1 MNFARH
7 AMLTVLGLLTTVAF
21 GCAQPTK
28 IRIATDAGF
37 PPFHMIDENGRATG
51 YDVELAAAVV
61 TQAGLEPE
69 IVVVD
74 SFSDLFTGLTAGDH
88 DLVAAT
94 TGITA
99 DRQERFLFTEPYF
112 STCQAVLVRIG
123 QQEPASI
130 AELAGCWVGASQ
142 GTTSVAAARRTQA
155 SEVFEVRSASD
166 GVSALLT
173 RNIDAYIADEFEAVA
188 RAKANRGLRVLR
200 QPAALERYGFVLA
213 RNRPDLKRRLDRALR
228 EIEASGFARKLRVR
242 YGLERPADW
251 PVDLSLAIE

>member
-1 MNFARH
+1 MNIVKRSG
-7 AMLTVLGLLTTVAF
+7 LTALALLATVAF
-21 GCAQPTK
+21 GCAHPTK

-37 PPFHMIDENGRATG
+37 PPFHMIDANGKVTG
-51 YDVELAAAVV
+51 YDIELAVAVV

-74 SFSDLFTGLTAGDH
+74 SFGDLFTGLTAGDH

-112 STCQAVLVRIG
+112 STCQAVLVRNG
-123 QQEPASI
+123 QQEPESI
-130 AELAGCWVGASQ
+130 AELAGCWVGASA
-142 GTTSVAAARRTQA
+142 GTTSMAAARRTQG
-155 SEVFEVRSASD
+155 EVFEVRSASD

-173 RNIDAYIADEFEAVA
+173 RNIDAYISDEFDAVA
-188 RAKANRGLRVLR
+188 RANANRGLRVLR

-213 RNRPDLKRRLDRALR
+213 RNRPGLKRRLDRALR
-228 EIEASGFARKLRVR
+228 EVEASGFARKLRVR

-251 PVDLSLAIE
+251 PIDLSLAIE

>member
-1 MNFARH
+1 MNFARQ
-7 AMLTVLGLLTTVAF
+7 AMLTVLGLLATVAF

-37 PPFHMIDENGRATG
+37 PPFHMIDADGQVTG
-51 YDVELAAAVV
+51 YDIELAVAVV

-74 SFSDLFTGLTAGDH
+74 SFGDLFTGLTEGDH

-99 DRQERFLFTEPYF
+99 ERQKRFLFTEPYF
-112 STCQAVLVRIG
+112 STCQAVLVRDG
-123 QQEPASI
+123 QHEPESI
-130 AELAGCWVGASQ
+130 AELAGCCVGASA
-142 GTTSVAAARRTQA
+142 GTTSVAAAHRTQA
-155 SEVFEVRSASD
+155 EVFEVRSASD
-166 GVSALLT
+166 GVSALLS

-188 RAKANRGLRVLR
+188 RARATRGLRVLA

-228 EIEASGFARKLRVR
+228 EIEAAGFARKLRVR